1 MFDVNND
8 LSSELVMMEQFITNR
23 VSDLM
28 LKISVDVE
36 VVKRVKDNILLHY
49 LSVTVNPVIRN
60 YLTNSDLTLE
70 LKYVAGN
77 YIMFSAL
84 ITYFSN
90 FEEFDEE
97 DLKIISGNLDEE
109 DFESVL
115 KEHFINK
122 YGEDNSDKYF
132 NKTLELVPPLKY
144 SLSVYTNYKNAIA
157 DVAINTDHMN
167 TFKMVMGKDYIDS
180 LYGKS
185 ASSGSSSSN
194 TKTGCYVAT
203 AIYHSYN
210 CPEVY
215 CLRRYRD
222 YYLKKHLFGRMFIR
236 FYYFVSPT
244 MVKLFGKTKMFNNL
258 FKPFLDKRVAKLK
271 KKGYSSLPYND

>member
-36 VVKRVKDNILLHY
+36 VVKRVKDNVLLHY
-49 LSVTVNPVIRN
+49 LSVTVNPAIRN
-60 YLTNSDLTLE
+60 YLTSSELTLE

-84 ITYFSN
+84 ITYFYN

-97 DLKIISGNLDEE
+97 DLKLISGNLDEE

-122 YGEDNSDKYF
+122 YGEGDSDKYF
-132 NKTLELVPPLKY
+132 NKALELVPPLKY

-185 ASSGSSSSN
+185 ATSSSSSSN

-258 FKPFLDKRVAKLK
+258 FKPFLDKKVAKLK